1 MDLAQYRKPY
11 PGTQPDYLH
20 ALYVS
25 CLKRAPLK
33 PLVRIPQTLSE
44 VTGPAFARERA
55 LGGACDLT
63 MGEHGEAQG
72 QRICVSGRVLDEN
85 GRPVTKTLVEVW
97 QANAAGRYL
106 HKWDQHNAPLDPHFT
121 GQGRTFTDE
130 LGRYSFLTIRPGSY
144 PWGNHYNAWR
154 PAHIHFSLFG
164 PAVATRLVSQMYFPG
179 DPMLEFDPIFNCTA
193 DEKARQ
199 RLVSALDWETTLPQ
213 EAIGFKFDIVL
224 RGRDATPI
232 ETNHK

>member
-97 QANAAGRYL
+97 QANAAG
-106 HKWDQHNAPLDPHFT
+106 A
-121 GQGRTFTDE
+121 
-130 LGRYSFLTIRPGSY
+130 I
-144 PWGNHYNAWR
+144 
-154 PAHIHFSLFG
+154 PAQVG
-164 PAVATRLVSQMYFPG
+164 PAQRAARSTLYRTRP
-179 DPMLEFDPIFNCTA
+179 
-193 DEKARQ
+193 
-199 RLVSALDWETTLPQ
+199 
-213 EAIGFKFDIVL
+213 DIH
-224 RGRDATPI
+224 G
-232 ETNHK
+232 